1 MRATYKGKFIVH
13 FKDNVKHEIVFPM
26 FKLSGTLMGERKLK
40 YKEMMLVT
48 DLKNDL
54 IASINMEPESRGLFS
69 RVFSKK
75 SSVYPDYFKYY
86 IITLEGLSRRFLQ
99 MLNMIRIMIDIVWL
113 TTISLSLM
121 LLKENSPLISNSTRI
136 YTGNTRLI
144 LAHQLEE

>member
-1 MRATYKGKFIVH
+1 VRAIYKGKFIVQ

-54 IASINMEPESRGLFS
+54 IASINMEPDNRGLFS

-75 SSVYPDYFKYY
+75 STFYPDYFK
-86 IITLEGLSRRFLQ
+86 
-99 MLNMIRIMIDIVWL
+99 
-113 TTISLSLM
+113 
-121 LLKENSPLISNSTRI
+121 
-136 YTGNTRLI
+136 
-144 LAHQLEE
+144 